1 MAGKKKAAVASKA
14 RKPKQRDAVNKKL
27 RFRSIPYFQ
36 CLIEIRA
43 GELKLLI
50 LPIPLQVKKL
60 GKKALILPIP
70 LQVKK
75 LLEFRSQLD
84 SIGLK
89 IVQVTAD
96 GNCFF
101 RFWIIFLSW
110 ILFISTK
117 EGEGDSALLLLWDVA
132 TGFQDFVHLNKRGVG

>member
-36 CLIEIRA
+36 CLIEIMA

-60 GKKALILPIP
+60 GKKADM
-70 LQVKK
+70 
-75 LLEFRSQLD
+75 LEFRSQLD

-89 IVQVTAD
+89 IVEVTAD

-110 ILFISTK
+110 ILFNSTK
-117 EGEGDSALLLLWDVA
+117 EGEGESQICINLILYMYCHIGSFSV
-132 TGFQDFVHLNKRGVG
+132 VSHY